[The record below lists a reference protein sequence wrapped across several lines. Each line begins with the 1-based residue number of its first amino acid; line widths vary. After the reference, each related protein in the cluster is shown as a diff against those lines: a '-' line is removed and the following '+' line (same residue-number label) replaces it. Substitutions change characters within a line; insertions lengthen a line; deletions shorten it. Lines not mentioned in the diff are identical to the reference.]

1 MIIGIRA
8 KTEEFCEGSSEG
20 AENSVESPYNIF
32 INCYEVQRT
41 LEELMDSMKTEDDE
55 LYIGLTV
62 AIGER
67 EVEYYIR

>member
-1 MIIGIRA
+1 
-8 KTEEFCEGSSEG
+8 
-20 AENSVESPYNIF
+20 
-32 INCYEVQRT
+32 
-41 LEELMDSMKTEDDE
+41 MDSMKTEDDE